1 VSLEHSLSGPPSAE
15 RCPARNSEIMHVV
28 LSNLRVQSLSLQIAN
43 TLLMLNQVVIVV
55 IVV

>member
-1 VSLEHSLSGPPSAE
+1 
-15 RCPARNSEIMHVV
+15 MHVV